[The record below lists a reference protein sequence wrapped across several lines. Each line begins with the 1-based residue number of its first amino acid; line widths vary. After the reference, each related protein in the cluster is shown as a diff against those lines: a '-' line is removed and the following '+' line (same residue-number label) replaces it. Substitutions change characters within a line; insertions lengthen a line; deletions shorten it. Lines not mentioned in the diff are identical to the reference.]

1 MSMLYALSMG
11 NSDRADQQV
20 GKLITR
26 NFSMQDAVE
35 TERLHN
41 RNSGL
46 YLLFLAPVVTASF
59 KLLVDM
65 ALFML
70 TFLQSS
76 GIGC

>member
-1 MSMLYALSMG
+1 MGGITLKLQLAL
-11 NSDRADQQV
+11 DFD
-20 GKLITR
+20 L
-26 NFSMQDAVE
+26 SMQDAVE

-46 YLLFLAPVVTASF
+46 YLLFLAPVVTASL

-70 TFLQSS
+70 KFLQSS
-76 GIGC
+76 GIG